1 MNFVQNLGGQE
12 KMKIAVMTDSTSYIP
27 QHYLKE
33 NNIRV
38 VPLSITL
45 ENGENHKEIESITS
59 EEFYSILAKSNSIPT
74 TSQPAIGEMIHAF
87 EAYKAEGY
95 TDVIT
100 VHLSSGISGAYQTSV
115 QAASMVEGINVHP
128 IDSQIACLV
137 EGALVIRAIDLINE
151 GKHIDEIL
159 EDLEDM
165 RQHTGAYL
173 VVDDLKNLSKSGRIT
188 GAQAW
193 IGNLLKMKPVLT
205 FEDGLIV
212 PYEKVRTKK
221 KALKLIEDKAIEMSN
236 QYNIATVIIIGGDNK
251 DESQRVLNDLKAK
264 YPEKNIIFSE
274 FGPVIS
280 SHLGLGGFGI
290 GVVNRHIELY

>member
-1 MNFVQNLGGQE
+1 
-12 KMKIAVMTDSTSYIP
+12 MKIAVMTDSTSYIP
-27 QHYLKE
+27 QLYLEE

-45 ENGENHKEIESITS
+45 ENGENHKENESITAD
-59 EEFYSILAKSNSIPT
+59 EFYSILATSNSIPT
-74 TSQPAIGEMIHAF
+74 TSQPAIGEMINAF

-115 QAASMVEGINVHP
+115 QAADMVEGINVHP
-128 IDSQIACLV
+128 IDSKIACLV
-137 EGALVIRAIDLINE
+137 EGALVIRAVDLIKE

-159 EDLEDM
+159 EELEDM

-221 KALKLIEDKAIEMSN
+221 KALKLIEDKAIELSN
-236 QYNIATVIIIGGDNK
+236 EFETATIIIIGGDNK
-251 DESQRVLNDLKAK
+251 EESHSIFNDLKQK

-290 GVVNRHIELY
+290 GVTNRKIELPDYHQNT

>member
-1 MNFVQNLGGQE
+1 
-12 KMKIAVMTDSTSYIP
+12 MKIAVMTDSTSYIP
-27 QHYLKE
+27 QPYLEE
-33 NNIRV
+33 NNIRI

-45 ENGENHKEIESITS
+45 ENGENHKENETITAD
-59 EEFYSILAKSNSIPT
+59 EFYTVLKESETIPT
-74 TSQPAIGEMIHAF
+74 TSQPAIGEMINAF

-115 QAASMVEGINVHP
+115 QAANMVEGINVHP
-128 IDSQIACLV
+128 IDSKIACMV
-137 EGALVIRAIDLINE
+137 EGAFVFRAIDLIKE

-165 RQHTGAYL
+165 RQHNGAYL
-173 VVDDLKNLSKSGRIT
+173 IVDDLKNLRKSGRIT

-193 IGNLLKMKPVLT
+193 VGNLLKMKPVLT
-205 FEDGLIV
+205 FEEGLIV

-221 KALKLIEDKAIEMSN
+221 KALKLIEDKAIELSN
-236 QYNIATVIIIGGDNK
+236 QFEQSTVVVIGGDNK
-251 DESQRVLNDLKAK
+251 DESHRVFEDLKTRF
-264 YPEKNIIFSE
+264 PEKNIIFSE

-290 GVVNRHIELY
+290 GAVNRKITVPDYK

>member
-1 MNFVQNLGGQE
+1 
-12 KMKIAVMTDSTSYIP
+12 MKIAVMTDSTSYIP
-27 QHYLKE
+27 QHVLEK

-45 ENGENHKEIESITS
+45 ENGENYKENISIFAD
-59 EEFYSILAKSNSIPT
+59 EFYDILEKSATIPT
-74 TSQPAIGEMIHAF
+74 TSQPAIGEMINAY
-87 EAYKAEGY
+87 EAYKNEGY

-100 VHLSSGISGAYQTSV
+100 VHLSSGISGAYQTAL
-115 QAASMVEGINVHP
+115 QAADMVEGINVHP
-128 IDSQIACLV
+128 VDSKIACLP
-137 EGALVIRAIDLINE
+137 EGALVIRALDLIAQ
-151 GKHIDEIL
+151 GLDVQEIL
-159 EDLEDM
+159 ADLIEM
-165 RQHTGAYL
+165 RDYTGAFL
-173 VVDDLKNLSKSGRIT
+173 VVDDLKNLHKSGRIT

-221 KALKLIEDKAIEMSN
+221 KALKLIEQKAIELAD
-236 QYNIATVIIIGGDNK
+236 QFEAATVMVIGGDNK
-251 DESQRVLNDLKAK
+251 EESHHVYEDLLERF
-264 YPEKNIIFSE
+264 PEKNIIFSE

-290 GVVNRHIELY
+290 GVTNRDIRLPEADEEVE

>member
-1 MNFVQNLGGQE
+1 
-12 KMKIAVMTDSTSYIP
+12 MKIAVMTDSTSYIP
-27 QHYLKE
+27 QRVLEK

-45 ENGENHKEIESITS
+45 ENGENYKENISIFAD
-59 EEFYSILAKSNSIPT
+59 EFYDILEKSATIPT
-74 TSQPAIGEMIHAF
+74 TSQPAIGEMINAY
-87 EAYKAEGY
+87 EAYKNEGY

-100 VHLSSGISGAYQTSV
+100 VHLSSGISGAYQTAL
-115 QAASMVEGINVHP
+115 QAADMVEGINVHP
-128 IDSQIACLV
+128 VDSKIACLP
-137 EGALVIRAIDLINE
+137 EGALVIRALDLIAQ
-151 GKHIDEIL
+151 GLDVQEIL
-159 EDLEDM
+159 ADLIEM
-165 RQHTGAYL
+165 RDHTGAFL
-173 VVDDLKNLSKSGRIT
+173 VVDDLKNLHKSGRIT

-221 KALKLIEDKAIEMSN
+221 KALKLIEQKAIELAD
-236 QYNIATVIIIGGDNK
+236 QFDTATVMVIGGNNK
-251 DESQRVLNDLKAK
+251 EESRDVFQSLRERF
-264 YPEKNIIFSE
+264 PEKNFAFSE

-290 GVVNRHIELY
+290 GVTNRDIRLPEADEEVE